1 MEAAGSNTGRR
12 TQQQRSAN
20 TREAVNDATIS
31 CLVTDGYA
39 GTTLAAVTAAA
50 GVSRGALTHQFGTKQ
65 EMVFAAVDDMAARH
79 ERELQRIAVDLPEGD
94 GRAGAVLSVL
104 WAIFETD
111 LYYATLE
118 LWAAARTDAELRVP
132 LLNVERE
139 TGRRQRGVLADAF
152 GPLIAGHANFGV
164 ALDVTFNLMRGM
176 ALTGILRDDTARQ
189 HQLIDEWTAVFEHMT
204 SDPAQNPQEAA
215 K

>member
-1 MEAAGSNTGRR
+1 
-12 TQQQRSAN
+12 
-20 TREAVNDATIS
+20 
-31 CLVTDGYA
+31 
-39 GTTLAAVTAAA
+39 
-50 GVSRGALTHQFGTKQ
+50 
-65 EMVFAAVDDMAARH
+65 MVFAAVNDPSARH
-79 ERELQRIAVDLPEGD
+79 ERELQRIAVDLPERD
-94 GRAGAVLSVL
+94 GRVGAVLSVL

-118 LWAAARTDAELRVP
+118 LWAVARTDAELRVP

-152 GPLIAGHANFGV
+152 GPPIAGHANFGP

-176 ALTGILRDDTARQ
+176 ALTGILRYDTARKR
-189 HQLIDEWTAVFEHMT
+189 QLIDEWTAVFEHMT
-204 SDPAQNPQEAA
+204 YDSSQNPREAT